1 VFAEREYLELVD
13 IEGPQLPK
21 ARDSSRASESYRR
34 IGLTVGSI
42 FAVFPIVLGLF
53 FARTGLEHIPA
64 RLNRDS
70 QTVADRRVLSSH

>member
-1 VFAEREYLELVD
+1 MFAEREYLELVD

-53 FARTGLEHIPA
+53 FARTGLEHF
-64 RLNRDS
+64 
-70 QTVADRRVLSSH
+70 RVLRNREGIPKQGDL